1 MGGGGEI
8 VLGRVTVRIGL
19 GQDKPLSS
27 SRPLVSIEVENTLT
41 LTPYMPVFKYGI
53 DGEGEVY
60 LNKNRSHTCVE
71 QIVKLVLCSPIVIL
85 VLFTVF

>member
-1 MGGGGEI
+1 MGGGGEV

-19 GQDKPLSS
+19 GHQPLSS

-41 LTPYMPVFKYGI
+41 LTPYMPVFEYGI